1 MKTIEELNE
10 KLITTLEEKVKL
22 LEKQVE
28 TLERIIALE
37 KE

>member
-1 MKTIEELNE
+1 MTIEELNE
-10 KLITTLEEKVKL
+10 KLIVTLEEKVKL